1 MRRTAMRLCTDW
13 QRIRKL
19 KQVQH
24 IGKGGQSMNT
34 ARRSLSY
41 VRQYVIVAI
50 YEVLEQ
56 GGAPYEKTD
65 ASTIIS
71 EIPVYGNKSVFS
83 ISVSEQAEGT
93 QMLVTMVRPCTGLSE
108 DGIQRAVTAVADRI
122 SQYLE
127 NETVLAD
134 ASPKRSRLRA

>member
-1 MRRTAMRLCTDW
+1 
-13 QRIRKL
+13 
-19 KQVQH
+19 
-24 IGKGGQSMNT
+24 MNT
-34 ARRSLSY
+34 ARRSLPY

-56 GGAPYEKTD
+56 LCAPYEKTD
-65 ASTIIS
+65 ASTILS

-108 DGIQRAVTAVADRI
+108 DGVQRAVTAVADRI
-122 SQYLE
+122 SQYLKMKRYWWALRPKNQEYEPDGSGRKME
-127 NETVLAD
+127 NTEAYL
-134 ASPKRSRLRA
+134 

>member
-1 MRRTAMRLCTDW
+1 
-13 QRIRKL
+13 
-19 KQVQH
+19 
-24 IGKGGQSMNT
+24 MNT
-34 ARRSLSY
+34 ARRTLPY

-108 DGIQRAVTAVADRI
+108 DGVRRAVTAVADRI

-127 NETVLAD
+127 NETVLVG
-134 ASPKRSRLRA
+134 ASPKKPKLRA